1 MMKSIKILKKYFIT
15 KFKIFIILLFSFP
28 SIAEDIDIIIDGND
42 FSDDNAILS
51 IIDEKPTA
59 LNKEYSNYLLKELYN
74 SKLFKNVTVNI
85 ENNKYVVYVEEYP
98 NINKFYFV
106 NNERLKDED
115 LDNIIKELNVNNLN
129 PSSINVLID
138 EIEKIYASFGYNN
151 INIDVDQNVDKK
163 TNTADVKLFFDEGKI
178 TKIKNIYFE
187 GNELVDSEN
196 LKSQIKSKT
205 KTLKNIFANNNY
217 KEFVVKNDTRKISN
231 YYKNLGYKNIKVDY
245 NIEYLETNNVN
256 VYFKIIE
263 GERFFFEKIEY
274 LDENNLLNNETRLR
288 IDDLINNSL
297 AKDNF
302 YSIDKINDIKDQIST
317 NIIDSGI
324 NFFEINPLEREN
336 KNNIDILYQIIKLDP
351 VYTNQINIFGNK
363 RTFDY
368 VIRRE
373 LNISEGDPINKNQ
386 LKDIENK
393 LKSLNLFQTV
403 EINEVYIDDNLIDI
417 EINVEEKQTG
427 SVNAGL
433 AIGTIE
439 GFSVLAGLSERNFG
453 GTGRSVD
460 ILVNT
465 SEDRNEFTFET
476 TDRLNFEDN
485 LDLKFTSK
493 YKQEDFSTSSSYKLD
508 TFLVGLGIG
517 YDINPSLR
525 HNISLDYVIKD
536 YIITNASTVS
546 SSIDKS
552 SGSNVS
558 FLLNNNIFY
567 STLNSLYLPK
577 NGQYF
582 SFINSI
588 ETPTSSS
595 NGYIRNVV
603 TYKNFKKFNK
613 NIISNQTRFGNIVSL
628 SDNDI
633 LTDNKFSL
641 GGRWL
646 RGFDVSGAG
655 PRNSATSY
663 VGGENLIVTKFDFS
677 REIFDNTDFPVYLN
691 FFNDYG
697 MVWQNKTKP
706 TQDDNS
712 IRASYG
718 FGIKYYS
725 PIGPI
730 GLSWG
735 FPLIDESYDIKR
747 MFLFSVGNID

>member
-115 LDNIIKELNVNNLN
+115 LDNIIEELNVNNLN

-231 YYKNLGYKNIKVDY
+231 YYKNLGYKNIRVDY

-274 LDENNLLNNETRLR
+274 LDENNLLNNETRLS

-297 AKDNF
+297 VKDNF

-351 VYTNQINIFGNK
+351 VYTNQINISGNK

-460 ILVNT
+460 VLVNT

-485 LDLKFTSK
+485 LDLKFTSR

-517 YDINPSLR
+517 YDINPNLR

-536 YIITNASTVS
+536 YIITNASTAS

-613 NIISNQTRFGNIVSL
+613 NIISNQTRFGNIISL

-677 REIFDNTDFPVYLN
+677 REILDNTDFPVYLN

>member
-460 ILVNT
+460 VLVNT

>member
-1 MMKSIKILKKYFIT
+1 MMKFKKNLKKYFIT
-15 KFKIFIILLFSFP
+15 KFKIFIIIFISSPL
-28 SIAEDIDIIIDGND
+28 IAKDIDIIIEGND
-42 FSDDNAILS
+42 FTDDNVILS
-51 IIDEKPTA
+51 IIDEKPTE

-74 SKLFKNVTVNI
+74 SKLFKNVIVNI
-85 ENNKYVVYVEEYP
+85 DNDKYLVFVEEYA

-115 LDNIIKELNVNNLN
+115 FENIIEELNVSNLN
-129 PSSINVLID
+129 PLSINELIK

-151 INIDVDQNVDKK
+151 INIDVDKNIDNE
-163 TNTADVKLFFDEGKI
+163 TNTADIKLIFDEGKI

-187 GNELVDSEN
+187 GNELVDTEN

-217 KEFVVKNDTRKISN
+217 KEFVVKNDIRKLSN

-256 VYFKIIE
+256 IYFKIIE
-263 GERFFFEKIEY
+263 GDRFFFEKIEY
-274 LDENNLLNNETRLR
+274 SDENNLLT
-288 IDDLINNSL
+288 
-297 AKDNF
+297 
-302 YSIDKINDIKDQIST
+302 NDIKLAIDELINKSLIKDNSYSLNKINNIKDEIST
-317 NIIDSGI
+317 NIIESGI
-324 NFFEINPLEREN
+324 NYFEINSLEREN
-336 KNNIDILYQIIKLDP
+336 KNNIDILYQIVKLDP
-351 VYTNQINIFGNK
+351 VYTNQINIYGNN

-373 LNISEGDPINKNQ
+373 LNVAEGDPINKNQ
-386 LKDIENK
+386 LKNIENK

-403 EINEVYIDDNLIDI
+403 QINEVYIDDNLIDI

-433 AIGTIE
+433 AIGTLE

-460 ILVNT
+460 VLVNT

-485 LDLKFTSK
+485 LDFKFSSR

-508 TFLVGLGIG
+508 TFLAGLGIG
-517 YDINPSLR
+517 YDINPKIR
-525 HNISLDYVIKD
+525 HNVSLDYVIKD

-552 SGSNVS
+552 SGLNVS

-588 ETPTSSS
+588 ESPTSSS
-595 NGYIRNVV
+595 NGYIRNIV
-603 TYKNFKKFNK
+603 TFKNFKKFNK
-613 NIISNQTRFGNIVSL
+613 NIISNQTRLGNIISL

-655 PRNSATSY
+655 PRNSSTSY
-663 VGGENLIVTKFDFS
+663 VGGENLIVTKFDYS
-677 REIFDNTDFPVYLN
+677 REILDNADFPIYLN

-712 IRASYG
+712 LRASYG

-735 FPLIDESYDIKR
+735 FPLIDENYDIKR